1 MSKAY
6 NCLPSELWPNY
17 DPRTP
22 KGFYFNRGVFYF
34 GRKVE
39 NEMEAAKAS
48 ARKAHKSGGADAAER
63 MANGAALR
71 VLEKHLGAP
80 IKRNRDPGR
89 PTKMPSKFPGGTIT
103 DKEDGKDESVII
115 KVD

>member
-17 DPRTP
+17 DPTTP

-34 GRKVE
+34 GRKVD
-39 NEMEAAKAS
+39 NEMEAARAA

-71 VLEKHLGAP
+71 VLEKAIGVP
-80 IKRNRDPGR
+80 IKRNRSVER
-89 PTKMPSKFPGGTIT
+89 PTSRFPGSKVT
-103 DKEDGKDESVII
+103 DQETGKDETQVVWKESG
-115 KVD
+115 